1 MLKIDGS
8 FQAGALFM
16 FHIRTMFRDDFGFAV
31 RITKPLGWELS
42 EADFEF
48 MIELE
53 PEGCFV
59 LLEDSERIGLAT
71 TISFSSIGWF
81 GNLLI
86 LDNRRNR
93 GAGSM
98 LVEHSIKYLLGKGV
112 KTVGLYA
119 YKDRIHFYERLGFK
133 RTSDFLILKGKGV
146 ALPPSPYARETEK
159 QDVQKIMEFD
169 RSCFGADRRKL
180 LEPILLDEDNVCF
193 VSVQKGSLIGYA
205 VAKLYGHKAEVGPF
219 VCRERKGEVAV
230 GLLASLLSRL
240 EQRDVSMYVS
250 SEDTSIISS
259 LKKLGFSESSRV
271 ARMFHGPQEFGTC
284 LCMAESLERG

>member
-1 MLKIDGS
+1 MGGKL
-8 FQAGALFM
+8 QAGAWFM
-16 FHIRTMFRDDFGFAV
+16 FHVRPMFRDDFGFAV
-31 RITKPLGWELS
+31 GITKPLGWELS

-48 MIELE
+48 MLELE

-71 TISFSSIGWF
+71 TISFGLVGWF

-98 LVEHSIKYLLGKGV
+98 LVEHSIKYLSGKGV

-119 YKDRIHFYERLGFK
+119 YMDRIHFYERLGFK
-133 RTSDFLILKGKGV
+133 RISDFMILKGKGV
-146 ALPPSPYARETEK
+146 ALSTSPFAREAEK
-159 QDVQKIMEFD
+159 QDVQEIMEFD

-180 LEPILLDEDNVCF
+180 LEPILLDEGNICY
-193 VSVQKGSLIGYA
+193 VSVQKGSLTGYA
-205 VAKLYGHKAEVGPF
+205 VAKLYGHKAEVGPLI
-219 VCRERKGEVAV
+219 CSERKEDVAV
-230 GLLASLLSRL
+230 GLLTSLLSKL
-240 EQRDVSMYVS
+240 EGRDVSLYVS
-250 SEDTSIISS
+250 NEETSIINS

-271 ARMFHGPQEFGTC
+271 ARMFLGPQALGTC